1 MEQYYELYHNPTYGV
16 PYYYNP
22 YTCESLWELPETD
35 QQSIKVVDMRTEEEK
50 EVYADLLAK

>member
-1 MEQYYELYHNPTYGV
+1 MEQYYELYHNPIYGV